1 MLANTRLAFYACS
14 LNALVLKQL
23 ISAFILMLHS
33 FIVQQREFTTVFY
46 FLVHGLYLK
55 KYFI

>member
-1 MLANTRLAFYACS
+1 MHS
-14 LNALVLKQL
+14 LILNQL
-23 ISAFILMLHS
+23 ISAFILMVHS
-33 FIVQQREFTTVFY
+33 FIVQQREFTIVFY